1 MCAMSRRLER
11 DVRTWINEWNKDL
24 SSTTGST
31 HQSLRSYRIPGMSRT
46 VRSPE
51 NDARGVPPENLAETD
66 LLRELKHL
74 HTTRHGTFLHGSP
87 DALREHSSRTAL
99 LEEEYLRRHPEREVD
114 PARTR
119 AGARGED
126 GE

>member
-1 MCAMSRRLER
+1 MS
-11 DVRTWINEWNKDL
+11 
-24 SSTTGST
+24 
-31 HQSLRSYRIPGMSRT
+31 
-46 VRSPE
+46 
-51 NDARGVPPENLAETD
+51 GVPPENLDETD
-66 LLRELKHL
+66 LLRELEHL

-87 DALREHSSRTAL
+87 DALREHSSRTQL

-126 GE
+126 GSENSRS